1 MIRWGRIVLTFLS
14 LARDIAYAVNAT
26 LSSSLS
32 QPLQG
37 LRAGYG
43 PAARAIQDWRSYS
56 TRKLI
61 KRHKLRGKGKGKHH
75 RRWPPKPP
83 ITNAQCPVR
92 NCRGIPKKDLR
103 NKPTLIQTSSSS
115 KVDEPNEP
123 LPIEL
128 ESETPY
134 KVYPVDDETG
144 MSIYDVDFKPGR
156 FTCMACDVG
165 TCAGCD
171 IICDVS
177 QCLGEFYTQ
186 ECWCRKD
193 RDVKL
198 KKPLWWFREYDS
210 KWMTHDSVYQ
220 MFCDQDCG
228 GGICDTHGLTCKKR
242 EEGCKPWW
250 WCDLPPPKE
259 DNLNPADGWGDGFS
273 YSTSMVLAQQNT
285 KAKHKSEIK
294 HHESDDNDVES
305 LNRRV
310 QAMMSNKTLHQAS
323 ETKLHGRRLRQTAST
338 GLSAVQKSASIQRHG
353 SSAHGRAASNTGRDF
368 EPNDFGNLKFESGRF
383 TCEAAALPPKVQNP
397 DSYLWVDRGYMIF
410 DRFSCRG
417 SLFKYKCYCWD
428 NFLYLQGKDP
438 LTSEFQCDDTCN
450 WGMCEGKTCGKGPPP
465 PLPPPPPPK
474 QLDAFAM
481 ETLRSNELHNAD
493 NKMDPE

>member
-1 MIRWGRIVLTFLS
+1 MLGLGQFVPAILS
-14 LARDIAYAVNAT
+14 LALHRVDAATVAAADTAT
-26 LSSSLS
+26 LSSGQS
-32 QPLQG
+32 QPMM
-37 LRAGYG
+37 RPGYG
-43 PAARAIQDWRSYS
+43 PKAQAIQQWRTYG
-56 TRKLI
+56 TRKMNQRF
-61 KRHKLRGKGKGKHH
+61 KRAQRGMGKHRY
-75 RRWPPKPP
+75 RRWPPKPA
-83 ITNAQCPVR
+83 ITNSQCPVR
-92 NCRGIPKKDLR
+92 NCRGIPKKDVAR
-103 NKPTLIQTSSSS
+103 FTPSFVQTSSSN
-115 KVDEPNEP
+115 KVVEPNEP
-123 LPIEL
+123 LPVEI

-134 KVYPVDDETG
+134 KVFEVDEETG
-144 MSIYDVDFKPGR
+144 MSIYDIDFKPGH

-210 KWMTHDSVYQ
+210 KWMTHDTVYQ
-220 MFCDQDCG
+220 MFCDENCG
-228 GGICDTHGLTCKKR
+228 GGICDTKGLTCKKR

-250 WCDLPPPKE
+250 WCDLPPPTK
-259 DNLNPADGWGDGFS
+259 DNLDPADGWGDGFS
-273 YSTSMVLAQQNT
+273 YSSSMVLAQQNM
-285 KAKHKSEIK
+285 KLEKKHAET
-294 HHESDDNDVES
+294 HDDVAN

-310 QAMMSNKTLHQAS
+310 QAMVSKTVQAS
-323 ETKLHGRRLRQTAST
+323 NTTKSRNLRQ
-338 GLSAVQKSASIQRHG
+338 GLSAVQESVTTQLNSTRHAGASHG
-353 SSAHGRAASNTGRDF
+353 KTGRDF
-368 EPNDFGNLKFESGRF
+368 EANDFGKLKFQPGRF

-397 DSYLWVDRGYMIF
+397 NTYLWVDRGYMIF

-438 LTSEFQCDDTCN
+438 LTSEFKCDSDCT
-450 WGMCEGKTCGKGPPP
+450 WGQCEGKTCGKGPPP

-474 QLDAFAM
+474 PMDPLAM